1 MSRILIIAYGNPL
14 RSDDAVAWRAAEML
28 RTKVSPDHVE
38 IRTLHQLGPELA
50 DSIRGCELVVFVD
63 AASAPGTAGEIQIAD
78 LTGAA
83 GESTNPPAFYHSVSP
98 AAVLGLAQQLYGAEP
113 RTFCATVIGENFSH
127 GEGLSPRVQAS
138 LPALVRRIEDLIQ
151 TSLRNQ
157 NS

>member
-14 RSDDAVAWRAAEML
+14 RSDDAVAWRAAEIL
-28 RTKVSPDHVE
+28 QTKVSPDVE

-63 AASAPGTAGEIQIAD
+63 AASAPGTAGEIQISE
-78 LTGAA
+78 LTSAA
-83 GESTNPPAFYHSVSP
+83 GESTNPPPFYHSISP
-98 AAVLGLAQQLYGAEP
+98 AAVLGLAQQLYGAKP

-138 LPALVRRIEDLIQ
+138 LPILVRRIEDLIQ